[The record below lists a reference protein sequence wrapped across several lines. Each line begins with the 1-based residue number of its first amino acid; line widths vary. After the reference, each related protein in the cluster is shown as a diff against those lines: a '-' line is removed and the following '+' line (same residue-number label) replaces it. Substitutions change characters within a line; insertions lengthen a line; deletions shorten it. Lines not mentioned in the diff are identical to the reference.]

1 MKLVECI
8 PNFSEG
14 RDASKIKE
22 ITDSIESVDGITLLD
37 VDPGSDTNRTVVTF
51 IGNPEAVEKAAFL
64 AIKTASRVIDMTQHN
79 GTHSRIGATD
89 VCPFVPINDFSDK
102 DCIQLSKNVAFA
114 CKNDDLLIT
123 MCQKRKCVFPGGF
136 RPHTGPGRA
145 HMGPY
150 GPEKSK
156 QIDKKSLY

>member
-1 MKLVECI
+1 MSLVECI

-14 RDASKIKE
+14 RDLAKIKE

-51 IGNPEAVEKAAFL
+51 IGDPKAVEKAAFL

-102 DCIQLSKNVAFA
+102 DCIQLSKNVA
-114 CKNDDLLIT
+114 
-123 MCQKRKCVFPGGF
+123 KRVGNELNIPI
-136 RPHTGPGRA
+136 
-145 HMGPY
+145 Y
-150 GPEKSK
+150 LYEKSAKK
-156 QIDKKSLY
+156 QYRSSLPDIRKG